1 MTTQRRVVLDTN
13 VVLSALLFTQGR
25 LAPLRPAWQ
34 ARFQPLASATTIGE
48 LIRALAYPKFELSHD
63 EQQEL
68 LGDYLPYCIA
78 VRMPA
83 RAPKTPACKDPADIA
98 FLQLAIVGKAE
109 YLVTGDKQL
118 LGLTGQLSCPIIT
131 AQQFLGT
138 LA

>member
-34 ARFQPLASATTIGE
+34 QARFQPLASATTIAE
-48 LIRALAYPKFELSHD
+48 LIRALTYPKFALSHD

-68 LGDYLPYCIA
+68 LGDYLPYCVA

-98 FLQLAIVGKAE
+98 FLQL
-109 YLVTGDKQL
+109 
-118 LGLTGQLSCPIIT
+118 
-131 AQQFLGT
+131 
-138 LA
+138 